1 MNGGSPIRVVVC
13 EDDELVRAGYAA
25 VLDAQPDM
33 AVVGQAGDGAEA
45 VSVIRDLRPDVA
57 VMDIHMPGLS
67 GIEVTARLAEPPDPH
82 PVRVLVVT
90 TFNLDEYVYEA
101 LRAGASGFLLKDA
114 PLHELIA
121 GVRTVARGE
130 ALLAPAVTRRLIGEY
145 ALRIRPAD
153 PAPPPVHTEPLTGRE
168 HEVLLLMAEGL
179 SNGEIAERMT
189 IAHETVKTHVS
200 RILTKLRL
208 RDRVQAVVFAY
219 RSGLV
224 RQG

>member
-1 MNGGSPIRVVVC
+1 MNGSPIRVVVC

-33 AVVGQAGDGAEA
+33 VVVGQAGDGSEA
-45 VSVIRDLRPDVA
+45 VSIIRDLRPDVA
-57 VMDIHMPGLS
+57 VMDIHMPRLN
-67 GIEVTARLAEPPDPH
+67 GIEVTARLAESQDTH
-82 PVRVLVVT
+82 PIRVLMVT
-90 TFNLDEYVYEA
+90 TFNLDEYVYDA

-130 ALLAPAVTRRLIGEY
+130 ALLAPSVTRRLIGEY

-153 PAPPPVHTEPLTGRE
+153 PAPPAARLGPLTERE
-168 HEVLLLMAEGL
+168 HEVLLLIAEGL

>member
-1 MNGGSPIRVVVC
+1 MNGSPIRVVVC
-13 EDDELVRAGYAA
+13 EDDEVVRAGYAA

-33 AVVGQAGDGAEA
+33 VVVGRAGDGAEA
-45 VSVIRDLRPDVA
+45 LSLIQDLRPDVA

-67 GIEVTARLAEPPDPH
+67 GIEVTAHLTEPSGPH

-114 PLHELIA
+114 PLQELIA

-153 PAPPPVHTEPLTGRE
+153 PAPPTVHAEPLTERE

>member
-1 MNGGSPIRVVVC
+1 MNGSPIRVVVC
-13 EDDELVRAGYAA
+13 EDDEVVRAGYAA

-33 AVVGQAGDGAEA
+33 VVVGRAGDGAEA
-45 VSVIRDLRPDVA
+45 LSLIQGLRPDVA

-67 GIEVTARLAEPPDPH
+67 GIEVTAHLTEPPGPH

-114 PLHELIA
+114 PLQELIA

-153 PAPPPVHTEPLTGRE
+153 PAPPTVHAEPLTERE

>member
-1 MNGGSPIRVVVC
+1 MNGSSIRVVIC
-13 EDDELVRAGYAA
+13 EDDDLVRAGYAA

-33 AVVGQAGDGAEA
+33 VVVGQAADGAEA
-45 VSVIRDLRPDVA
+45 VRVIRDLRPDVA
-57 VMDIHMPGLS
+57 VMDIHMPRMN
-67 GIEVTARLAEPPDPH
+67 GIEVTERLARPSDPH
-82 PVRVLVVT
+82 PIRVLVVT
-90 TFNLDEYVYEA
+90 TFHLDQYVYDA
-101 LRAGASGFLLKDA
+101 LRAGASGFLLKDT
-114 PLHELIA
+114 PLPDLIA

-145 ALRIRPAD
+145 ALRVRPPA
-153 PAPPPVHTEPLTGRE
+153 PAPPVLRPGQLTERE
-168 HEVLLLMAEGL
+168 HEVLLLVAEGL

-200 RILTKLRL
+200 RVLTKLHL

>member
-1 MNGGSPIRVVVC
+1 MNGSPIRVVVC
-13 EDDELVRAGYAA
+13 EDDEAVRTGYAA

-33 AVVGQAGDGAEA
+33 TVVGQAGDGAEA
-45 VSVIRDLRPDVA
+45 VNVIRDLRPDVA
-57 VMDIHMPGLS
+57 VMDVHMPRLS
-67 GIEVTARLAEPPDPH
+67 GIEATALLAGPPDPH
-82 PVRVLVVT
+82 PVRILVVT

-130 ALLAPAVTRRLIGEY
+130 ALLSPAVTRRLIGEY
-145 ALRIRPAD
+145 ALRVRPAD
-153 PAPPPVHTEPLTGRE
+153 PAPPAVLPEPLTERE

-189 IAHETVKTHVS
+189 VAHETVKTHVS

>member
-1 MNGGSPIRVVVC
+1 MNGSPVRVVVC
-13 EDDELVRAGYAA
+13 EDDESVRAGYAA

-33 AVVGQAGDGAEA
+33 VVVGQAGDGVRALRL
-45 VSVIRDLRPDVA
+45 IGDLRPDVA
-57 VMDIHMPGLS
+57 VVDIHMPRLN
-67 GIEVTARLAEPPDPH
+67 GIEVTASLMEPPDPH

-90 TFNLDEYVYEA
+90 TFNLDEYVYDA

-153 PAPPPVHTEPLTGRE
+153 PAPAAVPAEPLTGRE
-168 HEVLLLMAEGL
+168 REVLLLMAEGL

-189 IAHETVKTHVS
+189 VAHETVKTHVS
-200 RILTKLRL
+200 RILAKLGL

>member
-1 MNGGSPIRVVVC
+1 MNGSSIRVVVC
-13 EDDELVRAGYAA
+13 EDDEPVRAGYAA

-33 AVVGQAGDGAEA
+33 AVVGQAADGAEA
-45 VSVIRDLRPDVA
+45 VNLIRDLRPDVA
-57 VMDIHMPGLS
+57 VMDIHMPHLN
-67 GIEVTARLAEPPDPH
+67 GIEVIERVARPSGPH
-82 PVRVLVVT
+82 PTRVLMVT
-90 TFNLDEYVYEA
+90 TFHLDHYVYDA
-101 LRAGASGFLLKDA
+101 LRAGASGFLLKDT
-114 PLHELIA
+114 PLPELIA

-130 ALLAPAVTRRLIGEY
+130 SLLAPAVTRRLIGEY
-145 ALRIRPAD
+145 ALRIRPPEPTP
-153 PAPPPVHTEPLTGRE
+153 PALPPGRLTERE
-168 HEVLLLMAEGL
+168 HEVLLLVAEGL

-200 RILTKLRL
+200 RILTKLHL

>member
-1 MNGGSPIRVVVC
+1 MNGSPIRVVVC
-13 EDDELVRAGYAA
+13 EDDEVMRAGYAA

-33 AVVGQAGDGAEA
+33 VVVGQAGDGAEA
-45 VSVIRDLRPDVA
+45 LNVIRDLRPDVA
-57 VMDIHMPGLS
+57 VMDIHMPRLS
-67 GIEVTARLAEPPDPH
+67 GIEVTAHLTDPPSPH
-82 PVRVLVVT
+82 PVRILVVT

-114 PLHELIA
+114 PLQELIA

-153 PAPPPVHTEPLTGRE
+153 PAPPAVHGEPLTERE

-179 SNGEIAERMT
+179 SNGEIAERMM

>member
-1 MNGGSPIRVVVC
+1 MNGSPIRVVVC
-13 EDDELVRAGYAA
+13 EDDEVVRAGYAA

-33 AVVGQAGDGAEA
+33 VVVGRAGDGAEA
-45 VSVIRDLRPDVA
+45 LSLIQGLRPDVA

-67 GIEVTARLAEPPDPH
+67 GIEVTAHLTEPPGPH

-114 PLHELIA
+114 PLQELIA

-153 PAPPPVHTEPLTGRE
+153 PAPPMVHAEPLTERE

>member
-1 MNGGSPIRVVVC
+1 VNGGSPIRVVVC

-45 VSVIRDLRPDVA
+45 VSLIRDLRPDVA
-57 VMDIHMPGLS
+57 VMDIHMPRLS
-67 GIEVTARLAEPPDPH
+67 GIEVTARLAEQQDPH

-179 SNGEIAERMT
+179 SNREIAERMT

>member
-1 MNGGSPIRVVVC
+1 MNGSPLRVVVC
-13 EDDELVRAGYAA
+13 EDDETVRAGYSA

-45 VSVIRDLRPDVA
+45 VRLIRDLRPDVA
-57 VMDIHMPGLS
+57 VVDIHMPRLS
-67 GIEVTARLAEPPDPH
+67 GIEVTARLAEPPNPH

-114 PLHELIA
+114 PVHELIA

-145 ALRIRPAD
+145 ALRIRPAA
-153 PAPPPVHTEPLTGRE
+153 PAPPAVRPEPLTGRE

-179 SNGEIAERMT
+179 SNGEIAGRMT

-200 RILTKLRL
+200 RILAKLGV
-208 RDRVQAVVFAY
+208 RDRVQAVVYAY

>member
-1 MNGGSPIRVVVC
+1 MNGSPIRVVVC
-13 EDDELVRAGYAA
+13 EDDEVVRAGYAA

-33 AVVGQAGDGAEA
+33 VVVGRAGDGAEA
-45 VSVIRDLRPDVA
+45 LSLIQDLRPDVT

-67 GIEVTARLAEPPDPH
+67 GIEVTAHLTEPPGPH

-114 PLHELIA
+114 PLQELIA

-153 PAPPPVHTEPLTGRE
+153 PAPPTVHAEPLTERE

>member
-1 MNGGSPIRVVVC
+1 MNGSSIRVVVC

-33 AVVGQAGDGAEA
+33 VVVGQAADGVEA
-45 VSVIRDLRPDVA
+45 MRVIRDLRPDVA
-57 VMDIHMPGLS
+57 VMDIHMPGLN
-67 GIEVTARLAEPPDPH
+67 GIEVTERLAGPSGPH
-82 PVRVLVVT
+82 PIRVLVVT
-90 TFNLDEYVYEA
+90 TFHLDQYVYDA
-101 LRAGASGFLLKDA
+101 LRAGASGFLLKDT
-114 PLHELIA
+114 PLPDLIA

-145 ALRIRPAD
+145 ALRVRP
-153 PAPPPVHTEPLTGRE
+153 PGPTPPVLRPGQLTERE
-168 HEVLLLMAEGL
+168 HEVLLLVAEGL

-200 RILTKLRL
+200 RVLTKLHL

>member
-1 MNGGSPIRVVVC
+1 MNGSPIRVVVC

-33 AVVGQAGDGAEA
+33 VVVGQAGDGAEA
-45 VSVIRDLRPDVA
+45 VSIIRDLRPDVA
-57 VMDIHMPGLS
+57 VMDIHMPRLN
-67 GIEVTARLAEPPDPH
+67 GIEVTARLAEPLDTH
-82 PVRVLVVT
+82 PIRVLMVT
-90 TFNLDEYVYEA
+90 TFNLDEYVYDA

-130 ALLAPAVTRRLIGEY
+130 ALLAPSVTRRLIGEY

-153 PAPPPVHTEPLTGRE
+153 PTPPAARPGPLTERE
-168 HEVLLLMAEGL
+168 HEVLLLIAEGL

>member
-1 MNGGSPIRVVVC
+1 MNGSPVRVVVC
-13 EDDELVRAGYAA
+13 EDDESVRAGYAA

-33 AVVGQAGDGAEA
+33 VVVGQAGDGVRALRL
-45 VSVIRDLRPDVA
+45 IGDLRPDVA
-57 VMDIHMPGLS
+57 VVDIHMPRLN
-67 GIEVTARLAEPPDPH
+67 GIEVTASLMEPPDPH
-82 PVRVLVVT
+82 PVRVLIVT
-90 TFNLDEYVYEA
+90 TFNLDEYVYDA

-114 PLHELIA
+114 PIHELIA

-153 PAPPPVHTEPLTGRE
+153 PAPAAAAPEPLTGRE
-168 HEVLLLMAEGL
+168 REVLLLMAEGL

-189 IAHETVKTHVS
+189 VAHETVKTHVS
-200 RILTKLRL
+200 RILAKLGL

>member
-1 MNGGSPIRVVVC
+1 MNGSPIRVVIC
-13 EDDELVRAGYAA
+13 EDDDLVRAGYAA
-25 VLDAQPDM
+25 VLDSQPDM

-45 VSVIRDLRPDVA
+45 VSLIRDLRPDVA
-57 VMDIHMPGLS
+57 VMDIHMPRLS
-67 GIEVTARLAEPPDPH
+67 GIEVTARLAEQPDPH
-82 PVRVLVVT
+82 PVRVLMVT

-114 PLHELIA
+114 PLPELIA
-121 GVRTVARGE
+121 GVRTVAKGE

-153 PAPPPVHTEPLTGRE
+153 PTPPTVRSDPLTERE
-168 HEVLLLMAEGL
+168 HQVLLLMAEGL
-179 SNGEIAERMT
+179 TNGEIAERMM

>member
-1 MNGGSPIRVVVC
+1 MNGSPIRVVIC
-13 EDDELVRAGYAA
+13 EDDDLVRAGYAA
-25 VLDAQPDM
+25 VLDSQPDM

-45 VSVIRDLRPDVA
+45 VSLIRDLRPDVA
-57 VMDIHMPGLS
+57 VMDIHMPRLS
-67 GIEVTARLAEPPDPH
+67 GIEVTARLAEQPDPH
-82 PVRVLVVT
+82 PVRVLMVT

-114 PLHELIA
+114 PLPELIA
-121 GVRTVARGE
+121 GVRTVAKGE

-153 PAPPPVHTEPLTGRE
+153 PTPPTVRSDPLTERE
-168 HEVLLLMAEGL
+168 HQVLLLMAEGL
-179 SNGEIAERMT
+179 SNGEISERMT